1 MNRTIGALIQAQR
14 LLRKGWCQWALA
26 RTKNGRSCDAGHKY
40 ACEWCLKGSLLA
52 SCGVDNEILQRCKQM
67 IFEANGI
74 KNLALANDRPGT
86 EKDDV
91 MLWMSRAIEYAKRHV
106 V

>member
-1 MNRTIGALIQAQR
+1 MNVVVESLLRAQQ
-14 LLRKGWCQWALA
+14 LLRKGWCQGALA
-26 RTKNGRSCDAGHKY
+26 RTKDGRGCDAGHKY

-52 SCGVDNEILQRCKQM
+52 SCDMDNGIFQRCKQM

-74 KNLALANDRPGT
+74 QNLALANDRHGT

-91 MLWMSRAIEYAKRHV
+91 MLWMSRAIEYAEKHTV
-106 V
+106 